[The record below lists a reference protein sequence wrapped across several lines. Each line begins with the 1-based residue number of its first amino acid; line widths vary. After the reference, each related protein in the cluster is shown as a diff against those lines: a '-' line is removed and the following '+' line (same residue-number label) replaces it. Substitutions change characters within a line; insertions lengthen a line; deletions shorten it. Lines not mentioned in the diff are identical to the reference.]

1 MSEIKFYFSLV
12 LQRLHWIILV
22 GVIGTVAATWYARSL
37 PATYSARVVMIAESP
52 QIPGDLAASTV
63 RTDTGEQL
71 QILRQRV
78 MTRDVLIDLA
88 NRLNVYAAEIAAG
101 APRRSGD
108 QIVEDMRARL
118 SITVSAPNRRTA
130 GGATLVTVMF
140 RAPSAQ
146 LAADVANE
154 MATRLLR
161 ENVEM
166 RTAAARQTLEFFE
179 QEVTRLDQELA
190 RRSAAI
196 LEFQQQNLNAL
207 PAAADFTR
215 NRLTGLQDRLDR
227 LDERIIDLSDR
238 RAQAM
243 RMREIALADT
253 GGPAATAEAR
263 ELRDL
268 QTERSRVITLLS
280 PQNPRVRVLDA
291 QIERLETIVAE
302 QAAAA
307 SQAGQDGVEAPQQM
321 TQHDVQIADLDRQ
334 IAALERER
342 PRLEESISRLQE
354 IVDEIPANTVIL
366 ETLERDYNAAQARYS
381 QAVANRSRAE
391 TGDTIES
398 MARGQRLNMVEPATA
413 PRAPDSPNRM
423 LIMLAGGAGSTLL
436 GFALALGLTILR
448 PVIRRP
454 EDLTRGLG
462 ITPFATLPY
471 MRTEAEIFRR
481 RLMLWGG
488 GATAVIVLGVGVWV
502 LDSQVMPLDMIVER
516 MRARFG

>member
-1 MSEIKFYFSLV
+1 MSEIKFYLSLV
-12 LQRLHWIILV
+12 LQRLHWIILL
-22 GVIGTVAATWYARSL
+22 GVIGTSGAMWYAQSL

-63 RTDTGEQL
+63 RTGTAEQL

-88 NRLNVYAAEIAAG
+88 NRMNVYAAEIAAG

-108 QIVEDMRARL
+108 SIVEDMRERM
-118 SITVSAPNRRTA
+118 SISVSTPGGRGST
-130 GGATLVTVMF
+130 GATLLTVTF
-140 RAPSAQ
+140 KAPSAQ

-179 QEVTRLDQELA
+179 QEVSRLDQELA

-207 PAAADFTR
+207 PAAANFTR
-215 NRLTGLQDRLDR
+215 TRLTGLEDRLER
-227 LDERIIDLSDR
+227 LEERAIDLSDR
-238 RAQAM
+238 RDQLI
-243 RMREIALADT
+243 RMRAIDQADA

-263 ELRDL
+263 ELLSL
-268 QTERSRVITLLS
+268 QSERSRVVTLLS
-280 PQNPRVRVLDA
+280 PQNPRVRLLDA
-291 QIERLETIVAE
+291 QIERLEAIVADQE
-302 QAAAA
+302 TAAA
-307 SQAGQDGVEAPQQM
+307 QAEQDGIESPQQM
-321 TQHDVQIADLDRQ
+321 SQYDVQIADLERQ
-334 IAALERER
+334 IAAIERER
-342 PRLEESISRLQE
+342 PRLEESIARLE
-354 IVDEIPANTVIL
+354 VIVDEIPSNTVIL
-366 ETLERDYNAAQARYS
+366 ETLERDYRAAQTRYNE
-381 QAVANRSRAE
+381 AVANRARAE

-398 MARGQRLNMVEPATA
+398 MARGQRLNMVEPATP
-413 PRAPDSPNRM
+413 PRTPDSPNRM
-423 LIMLAGGAGSTLL
+423 LIMLAGGAGSTGL
-436 GFALALGLTILR
+436 GFALALGLTLLR

-488 GATAVIVLGVGVWV
+488 GATAVILLGVGIWA

-516 MRARFG
+516 VRARFG